1 MNSWRDSYYVWF
13 PLYSAAR
20 LERTDVHHIADTSPC
35 CVLQLQQKQR
45 GNLLIRTQS
54 TVTTG
59 DTRRPDDGGLASQTS
74 WGLSPARGPA
84 WKLQETPQL
93 MGRLGWA
100 YPFGGSVCVPL
111 SSGSK
116 LTVGDRGVGEERGE
130 GVGGQ
135 LVHSEWVVH
144 IRREVTT
151 WTPSWLSFQW
161 VIFQLLSFGGES
173 AWQNH

>member
-45 GNLLIRTQS
+45 GNLLIRTES

-59 DTRRPDDGGLASQTS
+59 ETRRPDDGGLASHTP
-74 WGLSPARGPA
+74 WGLSPARVPRESCRRRHSSWA
-84 WKLQETPQL
+84 
-93 MGRLGWA
+93 GRAESL
-100 YPFGGSVCVPL
+100 CVPL

-116 LTVGDRGVGEERGE
+116 LTVGDRGVREERRGA
-130 GVGGQ
+130 
-135 LVHSEWVVH
+135 VVH

-151 WTPSWLSFQW
+151 WTPS
-161 VIFQLLSFGGES
+161 
-173 AWQNH
+173 